1 MNISFV
7 QWMQLLVSLSLLIVL
22 HEGGHFGFSK
32 LFKVRVEKFFMF
44 FDYKFHL
51 FSTRDKWFTRLFPRF
66 KKNETEYGI
75 GWIPLGG
82 YVKISGMVD
91 ESLDT
96 EQLKQEAKPDEFRSQ
111 PVWKRF
117 LIMVGGVL
125 MNLITAMII
134 YCGLMYFVGEDRLP
148 MRNITNGFVYNQ
160 EAQAIGFR
168 NGDIPVKFDGE
179 EIKGWSPAIMQDL
192 SKASEVTVLRGGE
205 EVKVVM
211 PEDAPDLLDLMEMQ
225 PPFIQPLAYSK
236 VKEATKD
243 GAAYKAGMRDGARLL
258 AVDGTAIQYWSD
270 YDSLFLRKQD
280 VLSLKSCTHAD
291 SVRQRRMTIVF
302 QNVDAAQPDTAV
314 LQLDEEYRMGV
325 LRDLDMV
332 DYETQHISYS
342 LLSSIPAGLQY
353 GWHTLVSYVDNLRYV
368 ATAKGAK
375 QVGSFFTMAD
385 IFPKAWDWI
394 RFWHL
399 TALISIILAVMN
411 ILPIPGLDGGHV
423 VILLY
428 EAVTGRQPSERAQ
441 VWFEYIGMGI
451 IIALMVLALG
461 NDIRRFLLPWLF

>member
-66 KKNETEYGI
+66 AKNETEYGI

-111 PVWKRF
+111 KIWKRF
-117 LIMVGGVL
+117 FIMVGGVL
-125 MNLITAMII
+125 MNLITAMVI

-148 MRNITNGFVYNQ
+148 MRNIKHGFVFNN
-160 EAQAIGFR
+160 EAKEIGFQ
-168 NGDIPVKFDGE
+168 NGDIPIKFDGK
-179 EIKGWSPAIMQDL
+179 EIKGWSVGLMQDL
-192 SKASEVTVLRGGE
+192 SKAQSVTVLRKGGE
-205 EVKVVM
+205 VTLTM

-225 PPFIQPLAYSK
+225 PPFMQPLVYSK
-236 VKEATKD
+236 VKEVAKD
-243 GAAYKAGMRDGARLL
+243 GAAYRAGMRDGASLL
-258 AVDGTAIQYWSD
+258 AVDGTDIQYWSD

-280 VLSLKSCTHAD
+280 VLSLKSCSHAD
-291 SVRQRRMTIVF
+291 SVKQRAMTIVY
-302 QNVDAAQPDTAV
+302 QNVDAAEPDTAV

-325 LRDLDMV
+325 VRNMDMA
-332 DYETQHISYS
+332 DYEIQHIDYS

-353 GWHTLVSYVDNLRYV
+353 GWHTLVSYVDNLKYV

-441 VWFEYIGMGI
+441 VWFEYIGMAI
-451 IIALMVLALG
+451 IILLMVLALG